1 MRTFTFIAKDANTST
16 KKAKGFC
23 ARHIKQYPLPLWLGK
38 ESDWVW
44 LSVIVSR
51 VSWWLE
57 KLFVWLEL
65 ILHVWTLLC
74 FYINRVS
81 QSYAKRTS
89 EAPKRGLANSLAG
102 HTLLPAWRI
111 VWKKWMSIGKKKQ
124 KMARLLRC
132 TALYFVRSKILD
144 FHCLVRSRNSPI
156 VRLEKLS
163 LVLA

>member
-1 MRTFTFIAKDANTST
+1 MQAHAQRKQ
-16 KKAKGFC
+16 KGFS
-23 ARHIKQYPLPLWLGK
+23 ARHIKQYPVPLWLGK
-38 ESDWVW
+38 ECDWVW
-44 LSVIVSR
+44 LSVIECDWVWLFL

-111 VWKKWMSIGKKKQ
+111 VWKKWMFIGKK
-124 KMARLLRC
+124 AENG
-132 TALYFVRSKILD
+132 TFVALYCAIF
-144 FHCLVRSRNSPI
+144 CT
-156 VRLEKLS
+156 LENPWLP
-163 LVLA
+163 LPR